1 LKNKIKNYKNFD
13 KKLRKTIKNQNKM
26 DKIEITII
34 IEKKNLKLDLKDK
47 IASHIQ
53 IIKKLKVKGPN

>member
-34 IEKKNLKLDLKDK
+34 IEKKNLKLDLRDK